1 MSCQTP
7 TVSDITLLNQFFS
20 RTSFNDANASIC
32 NIGWV
37 KMSECFMQ
45 KKVSVSR
52 MILKCNSE
60 DVKKA
65 RIGKSSFLISVV
77 SKNLV
82 MSVFF
87 CCCFFFLSTFPGTLT
102 AVELSLICAKVQLYN
117 STFST
122 LQSDPRN
129 FQRDASTENDHLKT
143 FTLRE

>member
-1 MSCQTP
+1 MFYT
-7 TVSDITLLNQFFS
+7 
-20 RTSFNDANASIC
+20 
-32 NIGWV
+32 
-37 KMSECFMQ
+37 

-65 RIGKSSFLISVV
+65 RTGKSSFLISAV

-87 CCCFFFLSTFPGTLT
+87 FFLSAFRDTLT
-102 AVELSLICAKVQLYN
+102 AVELSLICVKVQLYK

>member
-1 MSCQTP
+1 
-7 TVSDITLLNQFFS
+7 
-20 RTSFNDANASIC
+20 
-32 NIGWV
+32 
-37 KMSECFMQ
+37 MSEMFYT

-52 MILKCNSE
+52 MILKCNSD

-65 RIGKSSFLISVV
+65 RIGKSSFLISAV

-87 CCCFFFLSTFPGTLT
+87 FFFLLSAFRGTLT
-102 AVELSLICAKVQLYN
+102 AVELSLICAKVQLYK

>member
-7 TVSDITLLNQFFS
+7 TVSDITLLNRFFP
-20 RTSFNDANASIC
+20 RTSLTGANASIC

-37 KMSECFMQ
+37 KMSEMFYT

-65 RIGKSSFLISVV
+65 RIGKSSFLISGV

-82 MSVFF
+82 MSVL
-87 CCCFFFLSTFPGTLT
+87 FFFFF
-102 AVELSLICAKVQLYN
+102 AKHVPWYFN
-117 STFST
+117 CGRVFI
-122 LQSDPRN
+122 D
-129 FQRDASTENDHLKT
+129 
-143 FTLRE
+143 LR

>member
-7 TVSDITLLNQFFS
+7 TVSDITLLNQFFFFPNFLEW
-20 RTSFNDANASIC
+20 RQCIYLQYWLDKNVRMFYT
-32 NIGWV
+32 
-37 KMSECFMQ
+37 

-65 RIGKSSFLISVV
+65 RIGKSSFLISAV

-87 CCCFFFLSTFPGTLT
+87 FFLSAFRGTLT
-102 AVELSLICAKVQLYN
+102 AVELSLICAKVQLYK

>member
-1 MSCQTP
+1 MSNTDSQRYNF
-7 TVSDITLLNQFFS
+7 VESVFF

-37 KMSECFMQ
+37 KMSEMFYT

-65 RIGKSSFLISVV
+65 RTGKSSFLITGVN
-77 SKNLV
+77 KNLV

-87 CCCFFFLSTFPGTLT
+87 FRSMFRGTLP

>member
-1 MSCQTP
+1 MFYT
-7 TVSDITLLNQFFS
+7 
-20 RTSFNDANASIC
+20 
-32 NIGWV
+32 
-37 KMSECFMQ
+37 

-52 MILKCNSE
+52 IILKCNSE

-65 RIGKSSFLISVV
+65 RTGKSSFLISAV

-87 CCCFFFLSTFPGTLT
+87 FVFFFFLSTFPGTLT
-102 AVELSLICAKVQLYN
+102 AVKLSLICAKVQLYN

>member
-1 MSCQTP
+1 MSNTDSQWYNF
-7 TVSDITLLNQFFS
+7 VKSVFFFFPNFLEW
-20 RTSFNDANASIC
+20 RQCIYLQYWLGKNVRMFYT
-32 NIGWV
+32 
-37 KMSECFMQ
+37 

-65 RIGKSSFLISVV
+65 RIGKSSFLISAV
-77 SKNLV
+77 SKNPV

-87 CCCFFFLSTFPGTLT
+87 LRTFPGILT
-102 AVELSLICAKVQLYN
+102 AVELSLICAKVQIYN

-122 LQSDPRN
+122 LQADPRN

>member
-1 MSCQTP
+1 
-7 TVSDITLLNQFFS
+7 
-20 RTSFNDANASIC
+20 
-32 NIGWV
+32 
-37 KMSECFMQ
+37 MSEMFYT

-65 RIGKSSFLISVV
+65 RIGKSSFLISAV

-87 CCCFFFLSTFPGTLT
+87 FFVSTFPGTLT
-102 AVELSLICAKVQLYN
+102 AVELSLICAKVHLNN

-122 LQSDPRN
+122 LQSVPSN

>member
-1 MSCQTP
+1 
-7 TVSDITLLNQFFS
+7 
-20 RTSFNDANASIC
+20 
-32 NIGWV
+32 
-37 KMSECFMQ
+37 MSEMLNT

-65 RIGKSSFLISVV
+65 RIGKSSFLISAV
-77 SKNLV
+77 SKNPV
-82 MSVFF
+82 MSVFLL
-87 CCCFFFLSTFPGTLT
+87 FFLSTFPGTLT

>member
-1 MSCQTP
+1 
-7 TVSDITLLNQFFS
+7 
-20 RTSFNDANASIC
+20 
-32 NIGWV
+32 
-37 KMSECFMQ
+37 MSEMLYT

-65 RIGKSSFLISVV
+65 RIGKSSFLISAV
-77 SKNLV
+77 SKNPV
-82 MSVFF
+82 MSV
-87 CCCFFFLSTFPGTLT
+87 FFLSTFPGILT
-102 AVELSLICAKVQLYN
+102 AVELSLICAKVQIYN

-122 LQSDPRN
+122 LQADPRN

>member
-1 MSCQTP
+1 
-7 TVSDITLLNQFFS
+7 
-20 RTSFNDANASIC
+20 
-32 NIGWV
+32 
-37 KMSECFMQ
+37 MSEMFYT

-52 MILKCNSE
+52 MILKWNSE

-87 CCCFFFLSTFPGTLT
+87 FLSTFPGILT

-129 FQRDASTENDHLKT
+129 FQPDANTENDHLTT

>member
-32 NIGWV
+32 NISWV
-37 KMSECFMQ
+37 KMSEMFYT

-60 DVKKA
+60 DVKKS
-65 RIGKSSFLISVV
+65 RIGKSSFLISAV

-87 CCCFFFLSTFPGTLT
+87 LSTFPGILT
-102 AVELSLICAKVQLYN
+102 AVELSLIFRK
-117 STFST
+117 S
-122 LQSDPRN
+122 
-129 FQRDASTENDHLKT
+129 RDI
-143 FTLRE
+143 

>member
-1 MSCQTP
+1 MFYT
-7 TVSDITLLNQFFS
+7 
-20 RTSFNDANASIC
+20 
-32 NIGWV
+32 
-37 KMSECFMQ
+37 

-65 RIGKSSFLISVV
+65 RTGKSSFLISAV

-87 CCCFFFLSTFPGTLT
+87 FLLSTFPGTLT

>member
-1 MSCQTP
+1 
-7 TVSDITLLNQFFS
+7 
-20 RTSFNDANASIC
+20 
-32 NIGWV
+32 
-37 KMSECFMQ
+37 MSEMFYT

-65 RIGKSSFLISVV
+65 RIGKSSFLISGV

-87 CCCFFFLSTFPGTLT
+87 FFLSAFRGTLT
-102 AVELSLICAKVQLYN
+102 AVELSLICAKVQLCK

>member
-7 TVSDITLLNQFFS
+7 TVSDITLLNKLFFP
-20 RTSFNDANASIC
+20 RTSLNDANASIC

-37 KMSECFMQ
+37 KMSEMLYT

-65 RIGKSSFLISVV
+65 RIGKSSFLISAV
-77 SKNLV
+77 SKNPV
-82 MSVFF
+82 MSV
-87 CCCFFFLSTFPGTLT
+87 FFLSTFPGILT
-102 AVELSLICAKVQLYN
+102 AVELSLICAKVQIYN

-122 LQSDPRN
+122 LQADPRN

>member
-1 MSCQTP
+1 
-7 TVSDITLLNQFFS
+7 
-20 RTSFNDANASIC
+20 
-32 NIGWV
+32 
-37 KMSECFMQ
+37 MSEMLYT

-65 RIGKSSFLISVV
+65 RIGKSSFLISAV
-77 SKNLV
+77 SKNPV
-82 MSVFF
+82 MSVFLL
-87 CCCFFFLSTFPGTLT
+87 FFLSTFPGTLT

>member
-37 KMSECFMQ
+37 KMSEMFYT

-65 RIGKSSFLISVV
+65 RTGKSSFLISAV

-82 MSVFF
+82 MSG
-87 CCCFFFLSTFPGTLT
+87 FFFLLSTFPGTLT

>member
-1 MSCQTP
+1 MFYT
-7 TVSDITLLNQFFS
+7 
-20 RTSFNDANASIC
+20 
-32 NIGWV
+32 
-37 KMSECFMQ
+37 

-65 RIGKSSFLISVV
+65 RIGKSSFLISGV

-87 CCCFFFLSTFPGTLT
+87 LVSAFRGTLT
-102 AVELSLICAKVQLYN
+102 AVELSLICAKVQLYK

>member
-37 KMSECFMQ
+37 KMSEMFYT

-65 RIGKSSFLISVV
+65 RIGKSSFLISAV
-77 SKNLV
+77 SKNPV
-82 MSVFF
+82 MSV
-87 CCCFFFLSTFPGTLT
+87 FFLSTFPGILT
-102 AVELSLICAKVQLYN
+102 AVELSLICAKVQIYN

-122 LQSDPRN
+122 LQADPRN

>member
-1 MSCQTP
+1 
-7 TVSDITLLNQFFS
+7 
-20 RTSFNDANASIC
+20 
-32 NIGWV
+32 
-37 KMSECFMQ
+37 MSEMLYT

-65 RIGKSSFLISVV
+65 RIGKSSFLISAV
-77 SKNLV
+77 SKNPV
-82 MSVFF
+82 MSV
-87 CCCFFFLSTFPGTLT
+87 FFLSTFPGILT
-102 AVELSLICAKVQLYN
+102 AVELSLICAKVQLCK

>member
-37 KMSECFMQ
+37 KMSEMFYT

-65 RIGKSSFLISVV
+65 RTGKSSFLISAV

-82 MSVFF
+82 MSG
-87 CCCFFFLSTFPGTLT
+87 FFFLLSTFPGTLT
-102 AVELSLICAKVQLYN
+102 AVELSLICAKVQLYK